1 MLRTTFLAKLAG
13 AFALGRLLPLHEVPT
28 FEYVPANAPK
38 FVVRMSDPP
47 TAVEAQ
53 YWIDRGFTHCAWAI
67 DTVPLTRFATPIES
81 ITARF

>member
-13 AFALGRLLPLHEVPT
+13 AFALGHLLPRHETPT
-28 FEYVPANAPK
+28 FEYMPADAPK

-53 YWIDRGFTHCAWAI
+53 YWIDRGFTHCAWDTA
-67 DTVPLTRFATPIES
+67 TVPLTRFATPIES
-81 ITARF
+81 ITTRF